1 MTALPPSNPSSHSTD
16 LAESGQLSHL
26 LVELTALI
34 NRRSAG
40 DTLALMNEA
49 GLTMGQMVTLFIL
62 EMAGEHSVG
71 ALAQKVH
78 LSPAAASHMI
88 EQLVRV
94 KLVVRTEDPADRRA
108 KRVAI
113 TERGRVFIR
122 RLDTERRREMALVV
136 ARLSPRTAQ
145 RLMEAVRLAV
155 EELRFPGEAALA
167 ERSFAKAI
175 RTTKSKTARRD
186 NP

>member
-1 MTALPPSNPSSHSTD
+1 MRTHLYKAATPLGTH
-16 LAESGQLSHL
+16 AELSHL
-26 LVELTALI
+26 LAELTALI

-71 ALAQKVH
+71 ALANKVH

-88 EQLVRV
+88 EQLVRG
-94 KLVVRTEDPADRRA
+94 KLVQRTEDPADRRA

-113 TERGRVFIR
+113 TERGARVHPPPR
-122 RLDTERRREMALVV
+122 HRAPPRDGEVV
-136 ARLSPRTAQ
+136 ARLKPLTAK
-145 RLMEAVRLAV
+145 RLAEAVRVAV
-155 EELRFPGEAALA
+155 EELDSPGRPGRASVNRGFNR
-167 ERSFAKAI
+167 ERKA
-175 RTTKSKTARRD
+175 RVSR
-186 NP
+186 

>member
-1 MTALPPSNPSSHSTD
+1 MRTHPASKPEATGTH
-16 LAESGQLSHL
+16 AELGRLLS
-26 LVELTALI
+26 ELTALI

-71 ALAQKVH
+71 ALASKVH

-88 EQLVRV
+88 EQLVRG

-113 TERGRVFIR
+113 TERGRVFIHE
-122 RLDTERRREMALVV
+122 LDTERRREMAEVVSRLKPQTANRLV
-136 ARLSPRTAQ
+136 
-145 RLMEAVRLAV
+145 EAVRVAV
-155 EELRFPGEAALA
+155 EELRFPGDGLRGEC
-167 ERSFAKAI
+167 
-175 RTTKSKTARRD
+175 RTDKSVKSKKVR
-186 NP
+186 PEP

>member
-1 MTALPPSNPSSHSTD
+1 MRAPSQKLPQRNGG
-16 LAESGQLSHL
+16 LAESGELSHL

-62 EMAGEHSVG
+62 EMAGQHSVG

-88 EQLVRV
+88 DQLVRG
-94 KLVVRTEDPADRRA
+94 KLVERAEDPSDRRA

-122 RLDTERRREMALVV
+122 RLDTERRREIALVV
-136 ARLSPRTAQ
+136 TRLKPPTAQ
-145 RLMEAVRLAV
+145 RLAEAVRLAIL
-155 EELRFPGEAALA
+155 ELRFPGEDALT
-167 ERSFAKAI
+167 ERTFAKTLK
-175 RTTKSKTARRD
+175 TTKARRG

>member
-1 MTALPPSNPSSHSTD
+1 MRMHSPGRPDTNSGTHGELSRL
-16 LAESGQLSHL
+16 LA
-26 LVELTALI
+26 ELTALI

-49 GLTMGQMVTLFIL
+49 ELTMGQMVTLFIL

-88 EQLVRV
+88 EQLVRG
-94 KLVVRTEDPADRRA
+94 KLVIRTEDPDDRRA

-122 RLDTERRREMALVV
+122 RLDTERRREMAQVVTRLKPETADQLVV
-136 ARLSPRTAQ
+136 A
-145 RLMEAVRLAV
+145 VRVAV
-155 EELRFPGEAALA
+155 EELRFPGEGLPADCKPVGS
-167 ERSFAKAI
+167 RKG
-175 RTTKSKTARRD
+175 KGQ
-186 NP
+186 

>member
-1 MTALPPSNPSSHSTD
+1 MRTHLYKAATPAGAH
-16 LAESGQLSHL
+16 AELSHL
-26 LVELTALI
+26 LAELTALI

-62 EMAGEHSVG
+62 EMVGEHSVG

-88 EQLVRV
+88 EQLVRG
-94 KLVVRTEDPADRRA
+94 KLVQRTEDPSDRRA

-113 TERGRVFIR
+113 TDRGRVFIR
-122 RLDTERRREMALVV
+122 RLDTERRREMAEVV
-136 ARLSPRTAQ
+136 ARLKPQTAD
-145 RLMEAVRLAV
+145 RLAEAVRVAV
-155 EELRFPGEAALA
+155 EELRFPGDGPD
-167 ERSFAKAI
+167 RGRGPQRPPIDRKA
-175 RTTKSKTARRD
+175 RAR
-186 NP
+186 

>member
-1 MTALPPSNPSSHSTD
+1 MRTHLYKAATPGGTH
-16 LAESGQLSHL
+16 AELSHL
-26 LVELTALI
+26 LAELTALI

-88 EQLVRV
+88 EQLVRG
-94 KLVVRTEDPADRRA
+94 KLVQRTEDPADRRA

-122 RLDTERRREMALVV
+122 RLDTERRREMAEVV
-136 ARLSPRTAQ
+136 ARLKPQTAK
-145 RLMEAVRLAV
+145 RLAEAVRLAV
-155 EELRFPGEAALA
+155 EELRFPGDGPGGHRGSIG
-167 ERSFAKAI
+167 RSTGEKKA
-175 RTTKSKTARRD
+175 RASR
-186 NP
+186 